1 MKSKDW
7 MIWLKQIRE
16 NSVIPILYERTVQ
29 SCSFSIFWVYFSSII
44 QKNIYFLEKDLQFDF
59 RFV

>member
-29 SCSFSIFWVYFSSII
+29 RCSFSIFWVYFSSII